1 MQKKYAQIKKE
12 LNEMNSV
19 DLAEL
24 LEQFPQENMVVLFRL
39 IAKETAAEVF
49 TNMNTEMQQA
59 LISTFTEKELKDIF
73 EDMFLDDTVDILEE
87 MPANVVERILDV
99 TDKETRSLHQR
110 TASISARQR
119 RQHHDDGICRPEKD
133 HERA

>member
-1 MQKKYAQIKKE
+1 MTVKNITELLHAKKYAQIKKE

-59 LISTFTEKELKDIF
+59 LIRLCC
-73 EDMFLDDTVDILEE
+73 
-87 MPANVVERILDV
+87 
-99 TDKETRSLHQR
+99 HQR
-110 TASISARQR
+110 
-119 RQHHDDGICRPEKD
+119 
-133 HERA
+133 

>member
-1 MQKKYAQIKKE
+1 MCIRDRNITELLNEKKYAQIKKE

-24 LEQFPQENMVVLFRL
+24 LEQFPQESMVVLFRL

-59 LISTFTEKELKDIF
+59 LISTFTEKELKDIC
-73 EDMFLDDTVDILEE
+73 LLYTSRCV
-87 MPANVVERILDV
+87 
-99 TDKETRSLHQR
+99 
-110 TASISARQR
+110 
-119 RQHHDDGICRPEKD
+119 
-133 HERA
+133 

>member
-1 MQKKYAQIKKE
+1 
-12 LNEMNSV
+12 
-19 DLAEL
+19 
-24 LEQFPQENMVVLFRL
+24 MVVLFRL

-87 MPANVVERILDV
+87 MPAMWLNGFSTLPIRKPARALTSCFNIR
-99 TDKETRSLHQR
+99 K
-110 TASISARQR
+110 TAPAAS
-119 RQHHDDGICRPEKD
+119 
-133 HERA
+133 

>member
-1 MQKKYAQIKKE
+1 MTVKNITELLNAKKYAQIKKE

-24 LEQFPQENMVVLFRL
+24 LEQFPQESMVVLFRL

-73 EDMFLDDTVDILEE
+73 EDMF
-87 MPANVVERILDV
+87 PGRY
-99 TDKETRSLHQR
+99 
-110 TASISARQR
+110 R
-119 RQHHDDGICRPEKD
+119 RV
-133 HERA
+133 

>member
-1 MQKKYAQIKKE
+1 
-12 LNEMNSV
+12 MNSV

-24 LEQFPQENMVVLFRL
+24 LEQFPQESMVVLFRL

-73 EDMFLDDTVDILEE
+73 EDMFMDDTVDILEE

-99 TDKETRSLHQR
+99 TDKETRFAHQR
-110 TASISARQR
+110 AASVSAGQR
-119 RQHHDDGICRPEKD
+119 RQPHDDEYVDLKR
-133 HERA
+133 R